1 MDRECK
7 DYIARR
13 KMLEDNKSKWMQ
25 KATNPR
31 TIRVKAIDGGATV
44 PTQANPLDAGWDLYA
59 SEDSCIQPSHR
70 ALVRTGISLEIPKGF
85 VGLIWPRSGLA
96 VKSGIDVFAGV
107 IDAGYRGE
115 VGVCLFNSSDA
126 EVEIKQGDRVA
137 QILFQE
143 VPKFTIQESDNLQS
157 TSRGD
162 GGFGS
167 SGK

>member
-1 MDRECK
+1 MKGECK
-7 DYIARR
+7 DHIARR
-13 KMLEDNKSKWMQ
+13 KMLEDNKRAWMQ

-31 TIRVKAIDGGATV
+31 SIRVKVIDDGATI

-59 SEDSCIQPSHR
+59 SEDSSIKPGHR
-70 ALVRTGISLEIPKGF
+70 ELIRTGIEMEIPEGF

-96 VKSGIDVFAGV
+96 VKSGVDVFAGV
-107 IDAGYRGE
+107 VDAGYRGE
-115 VGVCLFNSSDA
+115 VGVCLFNSSDS
-126 EVEIKQGDRVA
+126 ELKIKQGDRIA

-143 VPKFTIQESDNLQS
+143 VPKFILQKSETLQS